1 MAMVL
6 KLSDLTEEPEY
17 PSGYQKAKTKNLLRR
32 GRSMNCL
39 IIDDEKP
46 SREELRYFIENHSEI
61 NILNE
66 FENSIQALKFLQES
80 KAVDV
85 IFLDINMP
93 NLDGM
98 ELARIIHRF
107 KVRPE
112 IVFVTAY
119 KEHALDAFQVEAFDY
134 LLKPYSRERIIGLL
148 NKLEDR
154 IESSK
159 FPRDKL
165 VDIKQEEDR
174 HRDDSAKK
182 MKLSFTNGEKIL
194 VLNYDEIL
202 CVKANER
209 KVDVYYGDREVFTA
223 NFKISELEEKLYG
236 EMFFRI
242 HRSYIVNIE
251 KIKEIEMWFNNTY
264 LLTIEGMEEK
274 VPVSRSYVKEF
285 KKIMKI

>member
-1 MAMVL
+1 
-6 KLSDLTEEPEY
+6 
-17 PSGYQKAKTKNLLRR
+17 
-32 GRSMNCL
+32 MNCL

-66 FENSIQALKFLQES
+66 FENSIQALKFLKENED
-80 KAVDV
+80 VDV

-148 NKLEDR
+148 CKLEDR
-154 IESSK
+154 VGSSK
-159 FPRDKL
+159 FARGNL
-165 VDIKQEEDR
+165 VDIKKEEDR
-174 HRDDSAKK
+174 LRNDSTKK
-182 MKLSFTNGEKIL
+182 MKLSFTNGDKIL

-209 KVDVYYGDREVFTA
+209 KVDLYYGDREVFTA

-251 KIKEIEMWFNNTY
+251 KIKEIEIWFNNTY